1 MNTLPNFFIAGAPRC
16 GTTALSEYLRR
27 HPQVFMT
34 IPKEPNYFAADL
46 PGLRFADTPE
56 QYADLFRKVG
66 SHHLAIGE
74 ASVWYLYSKVALD
87 RIRQEIPH
95 ARIIVSLRNPIDF
108 VRSLHARL
116 LYSHNEDRANLA
128 EAWAMQDTRREG
140 RELPRSVQTP
150 ELLQYREIAMFGR
163 QISRLFDAFP
173 REQVRVVLLE
183 EWRDD
188 PRGTYLSP
196 LEFLGL
202 DDDGR
207 TTFPKVN
214 EQRRHRLDLLGALMV
229 RPPAYLRR
237 AWNVAKR
244 IGGPGIVRYADRVI
258 EWNAASET
266 AAPMPDGLR
275 ASILAELAPDIALL
289 GRLVGRDFARW
300 TPPRQDHAQE
310 TP

>member
-1 MNTLPNFFIAGAPRC
+1 M
-16 GTTALSEYLRR
+16 
-27 HPQVFMT
+27 
-34 IPKEPNYFAADL
+34 
-46 PGLRFADTPE
+46 
-56 QYADLFRKVG
+56 
-66 SHHLAIGE
+66 
-74 ASVWYLYSKVALD
+74 
-87 RIRQEIPH
+87 
-95 ARIIVSLRNPIDF
+95 
-108 VRSLHARL
+108 RSLHARL

-188 PRGTYLSP
+188 PRGTYLSL

-214 EQRRHRLDLLGALMV
+214 EQRRHRLDLLGALDRGLGHYQV
-229 RPPAYLRR
+229 EEFYYLSR
-237 AWNVAKR
+237 ALLVKDER
-244 IGGPGIVRYADRVI
+244 HIDRFDRVFGHVFRGLEPPDFEEENAEIPEEWLRKEFERLLSDEEKAQIQSLGGLDKLI
-258 EWNAASET
+258 EEFKK
-266 AAPMPDGLR
+266 G
-275 ASILAELAPDIALL
+275 
-289 GRLVGRDFARW
+289 
-300 TPPRQDHAQE
+300 
-310 TP
+310 

>member
-188 PRGTYLSP
+188 PRGTYLS
-196 LEFLGL
+196 LLCWELSCRCCL
-202 DDDGR
+202 AAR
-207 TTFPKVN
+207 TCRCWNSSAWTMMAARRF
-214 EQRRHRLDLLGALMV
+214 QR
-229 RPPAYLRR
+229 
-237 AWNVAKR
+237 
-244 IGGPGIVRYADRVI
+244 
-258 EWNAASET
+258 
-266 AAPMPDGLR
+266 
-275 ASILAELAPDIALL
+275 
-289 GRLVGRDFARW
+289 
-300 TPPRQDHAQE
+300 
-310 TP
+310 